1 MMGLIIFSVILLLIL
16 LAVNIPVEAYIRF
29 YGGKA
34 DISVKYSFLKLFP
47 KADKKKKQKKKK
59 DKPLKADSADTSSDI
74 SSEEENETDNEST
87 SDTSDSENADKSES
101 SDKSDE
107 KPSGDKQTENTADTE
122 SKPEKEADSEENPP
136 LLDRIS
142 NKLDELE
149 EKKNQIRLLLELILP
164 PLKKL
169 GGKIRIDDLLIDFA
183 AADEDAAKAAISYGG
198 LGAAVYNLIS
208 AIRQYIRITILSV
221 NISCLYNTPS
231 EKSRYDGELKIRL
244 RPASVLN
251 TLSAVIFGYLFNMKK
266 YSPVMELIRKD

>member
-1 MMGLIIFSVILLLIL
+1 MTGLIIFSVILLLIL
-16 LAVNIPVEAYIRF
+16 IAVNIPVEAYIRF

-47 KADKKKKQKKKK
+47 KADKKKKQQKKK
-59 DKPLKADSADTSSDI
+59 DKPLKADSADTSPGT
-74 SSEEENETDNEST
+74 SSEEENKTADEST
-87 SDTSDSENADKSES
+87 SDTSDSENTDKSEKILT
-101 SDKSDE
+101 DNNKTDV
-107 KPSGDKQTENTADTE
+107 NTSEE
-122 SKPEKEADSEENPP
+122 SNSEKEADSEEKPP
-136 LLDRIS
+136 FLDRIS

-149 EKKNQIRLLLELILP
+149 EKKNQIQLLLELILP

-183 AADEDAAKAAISYGG
+183 AADEDAAKAAISYGR

-251 TLSAVIFGYLFNMKK
+251 ALSAVIFGYLFNMKK

>member
-1 MMGLIIFSVILLLIL
+1 MTGLIIFSVILLLIL
-16 LAVNIPVEAYIRF
+16 IAVNIPVEAYIRF

-47 KADKKKKQKKKK
+47 KTDKKKKQKKQKK
-59 DKPLKADSADTSSDI
+59 DKPTKTDSADTSPDT
-74 SSEEENETDNEST
+74 SSEEENKTADEST
-87 SDTSDSENADKSES
+87 SDTSDSENTDKSE
-101 SDKSDE
+101 E
-107 KPSGDKQTENTADTE
+107 KPSDDKQTEDTADTE
-122 SKPEKEADSEENPP
+122 SKPEKESDSEEKPP
-136 LLDRIS
+136 FLDRIS
-142 NKLDELE
+142 DKLDELE
-149 EKKNQIRLLLELILP
+149 EKKNQIQLLLELILP

-183 AADEDAAKAAISYGG
+183 AADEDAAKAAISYGR

>member
-1 MMGLIIFSVILLLIL
+1 MTGLIIFSVILLLIL
-16 LAVNIPVEAYIRF
+16 IAVNIPVEAYIRF

-59 DKPLKADSADTSSDI
+59 DKPLKADSADTSPDT
-74 SSEEENETDNEST
+74 SSEEENETADEST
-87 SDTSDSENADKSES
+87 SDTSDSENTDKSE
-101 SDKSDE
+101 E
-107 KPSGDKQTENTADTE
+107 KPSDDKQTEDTADTE
-122 SKPEKEADSEENPP
+122 SKPEKESDSEEKPH

-149 EKKNQIRLLLELILP
+149 EKKNQIQLLLELILP

-183 AADEDAAKAAISYGG
+183 AADEDAAKAAISYGR

>member
-1 MMGLIIFSVILLLIL
+1 MTGLIIFSVILLLIL
-16 LAVNIPVEAYIRF
+16 IAVNIPVEAYIRF

-47 KADKKKKQKKKK
+47 KADKKKK
-59 DKPLKADSADTSSDI
+59 DKPLKADSADTSLDT
-74 SSEEENETDNEST
+74 SSEEENETADEST
-87 SDTSDSENADKSES
+87 SDTSDSENTDKSE
-101 SDKSDE
+101 E
-107 KPSGDKQTENTADTE
+107 KPSDDKQTEDTADTE
-122 SKPEKEADSEENPP
+122 SKPKKESDGEEKPP

-149 EKKNQIRLLLELILP
+149 EKKNQIQLLLELILP

-183 AADEDAAKAAISYGG
+183 AADEDAAKAAISYGR

>member
-1 MMGLIIFSVILLLIL
+1 MTGLIIFSVILLLIL
-16 LAVNIPVEAYIRF
+16 IAVNIPVEAYIRF

-34 DISVKYSFLKLFP
+34 DISVNYSFLKLFP
-47 KADKKKKQKKKK
+47 KTDKKKKQKKKK
-59 DKPLKADSADTSSDI
+59 DKPTKTDSADTSPDI
-74 SSEEENETDNEST
+74 SPEEENKTADEST
-87 SDTSDSENADKSES
+87 SDSQS
-101 SDKSDE
+101 SDKSENSEKSEE
-107 KPSGDKQTENTADTE
+107 KPSDDKQTEDTADTE
-122 SKPEKEADSEENPP
+122 SKPEKKSDGEEKPP

-149 EKKNQIRLLLELILP
+149 EKKNQIQLLLELILP

-183 AADEDAAKAAISYGG
+183 AADEDAAKAAISYGR

-251 TLSAVIFGYLFNMKK
+251 ALSAVIFGYLFNMKK